1 MNSTLQSTTLLLNC
15 DLGESLGPWIM
26 GRDPEVMPLIDMA
39 NIACGFHA
47 SEPLTMSRTV
57 QLAVQSDTTIG
68 AHPAYPDL
76 VGFGRRSMQC
86 SMDEITAMVRYQVG
100 ALTGLCRAHGT
111 TVRYIKPHGAL
122 YNDMHRDDDILRAVM
137 RAASDH
143 DGALALMV
151 LAQADNGPVQKVAD
165 EFGVPL
171 ILEAFADRVYTDDGE
186 LMPRQQPGAVLTD
199 QASILKQVRGLV
211 ETGTVITQSGQSL
224 RLSPGSICV
233 HGDNTQAVA
242 AIQAIRDLIGQ
253 RHAAS

>member
-1 MNSTLQSTTLLLNC
+1 MHSTLQSTTLLLNC

-47 SEPLTMSRTV
+47 SDPLTMNRTV
-57 QLAVQSDTTIG
+57 QLAVQSGTMIG

-100 ALTGLCRAHGT
+100 ALAGICRAHGT

-122 YNDMHRDDDILRAVM
+122 YNDMHRDNAILRAVM
-137 RAASDH
+137 QAASDY

-151 LAQADNGPVQKVAD
+151 LAQADNGPVQKIAD

-171 ILEAFADRVYTDDGE
+171 ILEAFADRVYTDNGQ
-186 LMPRQQPGAVLTD
+186 LMPRNRPGAVVSD
-199 QASILKQVRGLV
+199 RAGILKQVEGLAAN
-211 ETGTVITQSGQSL
+211 GTVVTESGRSL
-224 RLSPGSICV
+224 VLSPDSLCV

-253 RHAAS
+253 RRATG